1 MAEEQLPHKLQLNE
15 RRQLT
20 MTGVT
25 EVVSFEDSA
34 VVLQTSLGTLIV
46 QGRELQ
52 LKTLSLEGGQVAVD
66 GTISSLVYE
75 ESRSGGGWRHRL
87 FGWPR
92 RLPAA
97 VCCAAVCWAGRWGCT
112 MDSFGPCADG
122 IRDWRT
128 GCFCWGPSGFGSIRA
143 LGSAEGICGWDIF
156 LGFWPEDSSGNAPPG
171 GFCARFFPDFGKAWQ
186 RQGSS
191 RSCL

>member
-75 ESRSGGGWRHRL
+75 EPRSGGGWRHRL
-87 FGWPR
+87 FG
-92 RLPAA
+92 
-97 VCCAAVCWAGRWGCT
+97 
-112 MDSFGPCADG
+112 
-122 IRDWRT
+122 
-128 GCFCWGPSGFGSIRA
+128 
-143 LGSAEGICGWDIF
+143 
-156 LGFWPEDSSGNAPPG
+156 
-171 GFCARFFPDFGKAWQ
+171 
-186 RQGSS
+186 
-191 RSCL
+191 